1 MKDQLNLDDA
11 PGGSDGDGSDEE
23 PAEEAVRVFRTGAMT
38 STVTVARISAHSDSE
53 AGPSD
58 AEDDEEAPGRGSRR
72 ATQGAPKEYPA
83 PAPREAYNK
92 LTKCSLRVM
101 RKTKLKIEGKKA
113 VGGVRGAGGP
123 GGGKGSR
130 AAGEKGGK
138 GKGGKGKGRR

>member
-1 MKDQLNLDDA
+1 MKDQLNLGDAPKGSDDDA
-11 PGGSDGDGSDEE
+11 SDKE
-23 PAEEAVRVFRTGAMT
+23 PAGEAVRVFHSGAMT

-53 AGPSD
+53 PEGSG
-58 AEDDEEAPGRGSRR
+58 AEDDEEEPGAGPRR
-72 ATQGAPKEYPA
+72 AAKAAPKEYPA

-123 GGGKGSR
+123 
-130 AAGEKGGK
+130 AG
-138 GKGGKGKGRR
+138 GKGGKGAGGKAGRAKGKGRR